1 MMQVS
6 LIVRIVGCP
15 RGGAAE
21 VVILATMES
30 RLLGVTFLQV
40 REVLIIDGSQGWVVN
55 QTVASKV
62 VVLLSVLK

>member
-1 MMQVS
+1 MQVS
-6 LIVRIVGCP
+6 LVVRIVGCP
-15 RGGAAE
+15 RGGAAK

-30 RLLGVTFLQV
+30 RLLGVTFLEV
-40 REVLIIDGSQGWVVN
+40 REVLIIDGSQSWVVN